1 MPTKDPTI
9 EDGDLTYRIIGCAM
23 RVHTALG
30 PGLREKPYERA
41 LAVEFEEEGISFTQ
55 QPCFPIFY
63 RDRPVGDCQPDFM
76 VEEEIVVDCKSIAA
90 LGDNEM
96 GQVLN
101 YLRITKKRVGLLLNF
116 RNTSLEQKRV
126 QL

>member
-1 MPTKDPTI
+1 MPESDTAPH
-9 EDGDLTYRIIGCAM
+9 DGDLTYRIIGCAM
-23 RVHTALG
+23 RVHSALG

-41 LAVEFEEEGISFTQ
+41 LAIEFEEEGIAFSQ

-63 RDRPVGDCQPDFM
+63 RERPVGDCQPDFV
-76 VEEEIVVDCKSIAA
+76 VEDEIVVDCESISS
-90 LGDNEM
+90 LGDNET

-101 YLRITKKRVGLLLNF
+101 YLRITRKRVGLLLNF

-126 QL
+126 QS

>member
-1 MPTKDPTI
+1 MPQNDPAI
-9 EDGDLTYRIIGCAM
+9 HDGDLTYRVIGCAM
-23 RVHTALG
+23 RVHSALG

-41 LAVEFEEEGISFTQ
+41 LAIEFEEEGISFVQ

-63 RDRPVGDCQPDFM
+63 RQQPVGDCQPDFM
-76 VEEEIVVDCKSIAA
+76 VEDEIVVDCKSIASM
-90 LGDNEM
+90 GDNET

-101 YLRITKKRVGLLLNF
+101 YLRITGKQVGLLLNF